1 MKKTVIS
8 YNVNGIRAAA
18 TKGFWTWLATESPDV
33 ICLQETKAQTQDL
46 DPSFLAPE
54 GYHAYYFS
62 AQKKGYSGVAIFCKE
77 KPLHVEYGSGMEI
90 YDFEGRFLRVDFPT
104 FSVLS
109 VYLPSGTSGEERQ
122 SFKEKCLDDVLPY
135 FLELKEKFPNLLICG
150 DFNIAHQNIDIH
162 NPVSNKNT
170 SGFLPQERAWMT
182 KLFASGFADGL
193 RIHDNNPHQ
202 YSWWSYRA
210 NARVNNKGWRID
222 YTVLSEA
229 LAQKSAAAS
238 ILMDVVHSDHCPIKI
253 VLEV

>member
-18 TKGFWTWLATESPDV
+18 TKGFWTWLSKENPDV

-46 DPSFLAPE
+46 DTSFLAPN

-77 KPLHVEYGSGMEI
+77 KPLHVAYGSGMEI

-122 SFKEKCLDDVLPY
+122 AFKEKCLEEVLPY

-150 DFNIAHQNIDIH
+150 DFNIAHENIDIH

-182 KLFASGFADGL
+182 KLFASGFVDGL

-210 NARVNNKGWRID
+210 NARANNKGWRID

-229 LAQKSAAAS
+229 LAQKSTAAS
-238 ILMDVVHSDHCPIKI
+238 IMMDVIHSDHCPIKI

>member
-1 MKKTVIS
+1 MKKTIIS

-18 TKGFWTWLATESPDV
+18 TKGFWTWLAEESPDV
-33 ICLQETKAQTQDL
+33 LCIQETKAQSQDL
-46 DPSFLAPE
+46 DASFLNPQ

-62 AQKKGYSGVAIFCKE
+62 AQKKGYSSVAIFSKE
-77 KPLHVEYGSGMEI
+77 KPLHVEYGCGMEL
-90 YDFEGRFLRVDFPT
+90 YDFEGRFLRADFPT

-109 VYLPSGTSGEERQ
+109 VYLPSGTSGDERQ
-122 SFKEKCLDDVLPY
+122 AFKEKCLDDVLPY
-135 FLELKEKFPNLLICG
+135 FLELKQKFPNLIICG
-150 DFNIAHQNIDIH
+150 DFNIAHENIDIH

-182 KLFASGFADGL
+182 KLFASGFVDGL
-193 RIHDNNPHQ
+193 RLHDKNPHQ

-210 NARVNNKGWRID
+210 NSRANNKGWRID